1 VTEHIACGRRP
12 NAASDW
18 PVVAVS
24 LLGPAGL
31 IVVSILA
38 AQRKADI
45 AYAHLDSLNT
55 RYREVETRLRRMRSG
70 VHLSGILAR
79 ITCSIRRRPRR
90 ISLEARCLPPESDR
104 ADPSAR
110 AAVARNGSGAVSEL
124 RRQLDEYWRA
134 YAPLFDA
141 TTHIDRYSF
150 LRREIVPRRDEVMR
164 ISAEIESI
172 NTAPAS
178 RSNRRRPT
186 GQRELHQYLSAH
198 AAASLALGHR
208 RGR

>member
-1 VTEHIACGRRP
+1 MRLRT
-12 NAASDW
+12 W

-24 LLGPAGL
+24 LLGLLAL

-55 RYREVETRLRRMRSG
+55 RYRDVETRLRRMRSG

-79 ITCSIRRRPRR
+79 DYLLDTSTPASEYRSRLVAYHLESEELIRQ
-90 ISLEARCLPPESDR
+90 LEPLLRETDLGPYQ
-104 ADPSAR
+104 
-110 AAVARNGSGAVSEL
+110 EL

-134 YAPLFDA
+134 YAPLFDG

-150 LRREIVPRRDEVMR
+150 LRREIVPRRDEVLR

-172 NTAPAS
+172 NS
-178 RSNRRRPT
+178 RTLQSQQEAAADR
-186 GQRELHQYLSAH
+186 QRELHQYLSATL
-198 AAASLALGHR
+198 AATSRWALR
-208 RGR
+208 WP